1 MFGMTPAQ
9 KIWHTIT
16 KSLLQRVLCTSW
28 DICYSSRDVNLM
40 LQFNKN
46 LFLAIYWLFIESCSE
61 YIFYAISEITLPS

>member
-46 LFLAIYWLFIESCSE
+46 LRNISKWKGDKVLSMKMGACIEILNQS
-61 YIFYAISEITLPS
+61 